1 MCHSSLST
9 NIYVH
14 CTSKD
19 KSIPFL
25 IFFTYCP
32 TCDSLILIVLYFES
46 AWSVNLNFVEIVTI
60 KYVVMSGMAWHD
72 MAWYVCWLWLCNIRD
87 PLMII
92 LSERI
97 YINIEALWPAA
108 WVDDVWGGGWGGGR
122 AWEGGRRQSWE
133 QGSEKKMWRQHG
145 SLDVF
150 GPKIT
155 FQLTDLKESKTSS
168 LKIWCFEKVK
178 L

>member
-1 MCHSSLST
+1 MYFKRQVHSFFD
-9 NIYVH
+9 I
-14 CTSKD
+14 
-19 KSIPFL
+19 
-25 IFFTYCP
+25 FTYSP
-32 TCDSLILIVLYFES
+32 TWAIILLILILLYFES

-60 KYVVMSGMAWHD
+60 KYVVMSGMAWHGVTWHGLICLL
-72 MAWYVCWLWLCNIRD
+72 ALIVKHSR
-87 PLMII
+87 PI

-97 YINIEALWPAA
+97 YINIEALWPSA

-150 GPKIT
+150 GVWTQDHLSIDW
-155 FQLTDLKESKTSS
+155 F
-168 LKIWCFEKVK
+168 
-178 L
+178 